1 MDFFLKRIPA
11 FSRALGEL
19 DSDEDDSTNESTEVD
34 HFLDVA
40 GVPVDYE
47 HVVSDLSFKHII
59 VSIGPVQTAFISS
72 VLCITKE
79 HLIAKLP
86 FMLPIYGGTDK
97 TTRTFAFVYFI
108 SPSEKGILI
117 ITLPYAKDYIHPSQK
132 VVVDKL
138 LHKIVSSGQTGSGP
152 DLLVLCTREVHEYQ
166 APSVPSESFV
176 RVIHSDPRENDQS
189 LPFPKLEQP
198 NILSGFPAEFF
209 TYAILRSIRSMLLV
223 LYYVPQDNP
232 GYAWQSVKELFRKI
246 TPIEQFSDAFVSFP
260 STWDIPEDTAL
271 KEACISLI
279 CGNKPS
285 LMDQMY
291 T

>member
-19 DSDEDDSTNESTEVD
+19 DSDEDDSINESTEVD
-34 HFLDVA
+34 DFLDVA
-40 GVPVDYE
+40 GVPVDFE
-47 HVVSDLSFKHII
+47 RVVSDLSFKHII
-59 VSIGPVQTAFISS
+59 VSIGPIQTAFISGA
-72 VLCITKE
+72 LCVTKE

-86 FMLPIYGGTDK
+86 FILPIYSGADK
-97 TTRTFAFVYFI
+97 TARTYAFVYFV
-108 SPSEKGILI
+108 SPSEKSTLI
-117 ITLPYAKDYIHPSQK
+117 ITLPYVRDNIHHSQK

-138 LHKIVSSGQTGSGP
+138 LHQIVSSGQTGSGP
-152 DLLVLCTREVHEYQ
+152 DLLVLCTREVHEYR
-166 APSVPSESFV
+166 ASSVPSESFV

-232 GYAWQSVKELFRKI
+232 GYAWQSVNELFRKI
-246 TPIEQFSDAFVSFP
+246 TPLEQFSDVFVSFP
-260 STWDIPEDTAL
+260 SKWDLPEDAVL
-271 KEACISLI
+271 RKACISLI